1 MSIEVGTKLQGKVT
15 GITNFGAF
23 VELSEGVTGLV
34 HISEIAD
41 NFVKSVSDHL
51 KVNDI
56 ITVKVI
62 DVKEG
67 KIGLSIRKAVDKPS
81 QPQRGAQRG
90 SNQRGSRSA
99 RPKKINLSFE
109 DHMVK
114 FLKDSEERMSSLNQ
128 KNNDRRGKKGAKRS

>member
-51 KVNDI
+51 KVDDI
-56 ITVKVI
+56 VTVKVI
-62 DVKEG
+62 EVKDG

-81 QPQRGAQRG
+81 QPQRGAQKG
-90 SNQRGSRSA
+90 PQQRGA
-99 RPKKINLSFE
+99 RNKPKKLNLSFE
-109 DHMVK
+109 DQMVK

-128 KNNDRRGKKGAKRS
+128 KKNDRRGRKGAKRS